1 VIKCKYAEEVS
12 LIKNISF
19 QINDEFHIELKIQS
33 TKEGKSIKD
42 YIIELIKKD
51 LENKKKE

>member
-1 VIKCKYAEEVS
+1 MEVRK
-12 LIKNISF
+12 IKNIAF
-19 QINDEFHIELKIQS
+19 QIPDEFHIDIKVQA

-51 LENKKKE
+51 LDKKK